1 MQKPSFWRL
10 LGAYAIDFII
20 TFFAAWM
27 MWKLFWVCFPHA
39 LTGKGDMDGM
49 ALLLCLLV
57 MCAFIPNLLYFAG
70 SECLWK
76 KTPGK
81 WLLGVEVLDERNK
94 RPSVR
99 KLLKAYGIDFLL
111 SIPVPTACTMV
122 GLLLQAIIIFDRRV
136 NTIDHCITVGIVLLF
151 LSMIV
156 LYFPICESI
165 FGKTLGK
172 KLMGLQVVQAAPQ
185 KQKEETK

>member
-10 LGAYAIDFII
+10 VGAYAIDFVI
-20 TFFAAWM
+20 TFFVAWM

-39 LTGKGDMDGM
+39 FTGKGDMDGM

-57 MCAFIPNLLYFAG
+57 VCAFIPNLLYFVG
-70 SECLWK
+70 SECVWK
-76 KTPGK
+76 KTLGK
-81 WLLGVEVLDERNK
+81 WLLGVEVFDERNQ
-94 RPSVR
+94 RPSGW

-122 GLLLQAIIIFDRRV
+122 GLFLQAIIIFDRRV
-136 NTIDHCITVGIVLLF
+136 NTLDHCITAGIVLLF

-165 FGKTLGK
+165 WGKTLGK
-172 KLMGLQVVQAAPQ
+172 KLMGLQVVQQ
-185 KQKEETK
+185 EKGE